1 MSACNGLPLSTTT
14 TYYYYYYHHYYYYY
28 YYCTTY
34 MRVCL
39 HLTALHLT
47 APLPAMKKKTT
58 AAAATITKHLSLSVR
73 YPFSPIINRYIYIYI
88 YLTSLVISSRHF
100 NFSTVILLIFV
111 CFFLPR
117 ARLLSPS
124 FIFPNIL
131 FSIIYLFER

>member
-73 YPFSPIINRYIYIYI
+73 YPFSPIINRYIYIY
-88 YLTSLVISSRHF
+88 LTSLVISSRHF